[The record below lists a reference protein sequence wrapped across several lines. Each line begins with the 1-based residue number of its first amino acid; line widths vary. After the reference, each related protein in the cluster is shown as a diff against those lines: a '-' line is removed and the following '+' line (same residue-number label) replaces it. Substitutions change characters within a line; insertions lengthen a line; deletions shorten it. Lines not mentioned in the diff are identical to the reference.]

1 MAHTWEIEY
10 RGTLADGASG
20 GDKRTLAAWGLSE
33 LGELTEANLA
43 RGGMALT
50 IASGTAFLDDLP
62 WSYRDKIV
70 LWRDGVRHWHGWLTN
85 EPRAASPE
93 SESATLVFGDP
104 WWWFEVTTMT
114 TPTVKDAV
122 TGTVSFN
129 VTGLGTVS
137 YPAITSITWA
147 EPSGDVVFA
156 WRDQSTAT
164 IQGQIRRAF
173 YAVTRGGAPLAL
185 GSIGVDAP
193 APPQDVAGT
202 TALSYL
208 QSACTY
214 EPNMVGWWD
223 YSGATPALHC
233 QPRSALSATSYNLGG
248 YPAAVQCEPLRA
260 EQALAVRI
268 RWHYPDSNG
277 DDTTYTERAGNDAL
291 PIGPNVL
298 VIDANVSD
306 ADALTEAVSYGIAA
320 RMYASIG
327 PLAYGGALT
336 LTDDLTAGF
345 ALRPGRAINLTGGRS
360 EWATMAGI
368 VQQTTLSVTADA
380 DTLSI
385 SWGAPRHL
393 GVQDWLAL
401 RDIGNG
407 GASSAKWEPDDPTTD
422 ELKPGTYDDLNNTP
436 AASPAGAIRIETNGG
451 TWTKCGWL
459 ALDASQPTRR
469 WRTAT
474 ESGQAVLWC
483 GGGGATSVSGT
494 IDYSGARTYDAAT
507 CAASGVF
514 TDAHSAIGTQAAYSG
529 TSETPHSPYGLLG
542 PTTTATTRTW
552 SGAAS
557 GSWCCGNECG
567 GTGNWSG
574 GGTVTLALSAEDTET
589 DAIARRMAIATWT
602 DTVTAAIRTVP
613 VTIASGIY
621 DELRWGTYNA
631 SGVYTQLTGLSPW
644 HRYRIIGKIESQ
656 AVDELGNATGDWT
669 EVGEASAVFIASLDG
684 TGGAEWQYVYPTH
697 GYRTRVAGLHVEEW

>member
-20 GDKRTLAAWGLSE
+20 GDKRTIAAWGLSE

-43 RGGMALT
+43 RGGTALT

-70 LWRDGVRHWHGWLTN
+70 LWRDGVRHWHGWLTA

-114 TPTVKDAV
+114 APTVKDAV
-122 TGTVSFN
+122 TGTVSFT
-129 VTGLGTVS
+129 VAGLGTVS
-137 YPAITSITWA
+137 YPAVTSITWA

-156 WRDQSTAT
+156 WRDQSSAT

-233 QPRSALSATSYNLGG
+233 QLRSALSATSYSLAGC
-248 YPAAVQCEPLRA
+248 PAGVQCEPLRT

-277 DDTTYTERAGNDAL
+277 DDTVYTERAGNDAL

-345 ALRPGRAINLTGGRS
+345 ALRPGRAINITGGRT

-407 GASSAKWEPDDPTTD
+407 GASSAKWEPDDPATSD
-422 ELKPGTYDDLNNTP
+422 PKPGTFDDLNNNTP
-436 AASPAGAIRIETNGG
+436 APAPTGAIAIQTRGG
-451 TWTKCGWL
+451 TWTKCGY
-459 ALDASQPTRR
+459 SSYNGTQPTRR
-469 WRTAT
+469 WLVADSTQTVEWNCGDGPQSQTRTGHGVYNPASCGSGPTNTGSITPGGWEPTAT
-474 ESGQAVLWC
+474 FCSAVT
-483 GGGGATSVSGT
+483 AVT
-494 IDYSGARTYDAAT
+494 R
-507 CAASGVF
+507 
-514 TDAHSAIGTQAAYSG
+514 
-529 TSETPHSPYGLLG
+529 GL
-542 PTTTATTRTW
+542 TTATATAPTGGFL
-552 SGAAS
+552 SIGT
-557 GSWCCGNECG
+557 CCGSDTSYTITG
-567 GTGNWSG
+567 GSE
-574 GGTVTLALSAEDTET
+574 VHTLSSEDTEE
-589 DAIARRMAIATWT
+589 AAFARRLAVATWT
-602 DTVTAAIRTVP
+602 EGGHAVRTIP
-613 VTIASGIY
+613 QTIASGVRAS
-621 DELRWGTYNA
+621 LRFGTYV
-631 SGVYTQLTGLSPW
+631 GETYTQITGLSPW
-644 HRYRIIGKIESQ
+644 HRYRIAGRLEML
-656 AVDELGNATGDWT
+656 AVDETGAAASGATWT
-669 EVGEASAVFIASLDG
+669 DRGEIASPGFIADLDG
-684 TGGAEWQYVYPTH
+684 KGGETWQYVEPTA
-697 GYRTRVAGLHVEEW
+697 GYATRIADLHVEEW

>member
-20 GDKRTLAAWGLSE
+20 GDKRTIAAWGLSE

-85 EPRAASPE
+85 EPRSASPE
-93 SESATLVFGDP
+93 AESATLVFGDP

-114 TPTVKDAV
+114 APTVKDAV
-122 TGTVSFN
+122 TGTVSFT
-129 VTGLGTVS
+129 VAGLGTVS
-137 YPAITSITWA
+137 YPAVTSITWA

-156 WRDQSTAT
+156 WRAQSTAT

-173 YAVTRGGAPLAL
+173 YATTRGGAPLSL

-193 APPQDVAGT
+193 APPQDIAGT

-223 YSGATPALHC
+223 YSGVTPALHC
-233 QPRSALSATSYNLGG
+233 QPRSALSATSYSLAGCPDG
-248 YPAAVQCEPLRA
+248 VQCEPLRA

-277 DDTTYTERAGNDAL
+277 DDAVHTERAGNDAL

-368 VQQTTLSVTADA
+368 VQQSTLSVTADA
-380 DTLSI
+380 DTLSV

-407 GASSAKWEPDDPTTD
+407 GASSAKWEPDDPTTSD
-422 ELKPGTYDDLNNTP
+422 PVPGTYDDLNQTP
-436 AASPAGAIRIETNGG
+436 AATPSGNIATQARGG
-451 TWTKCGWL
+451 TWNLGGWPEYV
-459 ALDASQPTRR
+459 ASTPPRYYR
-469 WRTAT
+469 SRT
-474 ESGQAVLWC
+474 L
-483 GGGGATSVSGT
+483 SGT
-494 IDYSGARTYDAAT
+494 IVRNGYSGG
-507 CAASGVF
+507 C
-514 TDAHSAIGTQAAYSG
+514 SG
-529 TSETPHSPYGLLG
+529 TPYTVTNVKHGGVSAWAVNPSGALVRTTYGWVQNNADAPTNTDSVYTPSPDMCDVVL
-542 PTTTATTRTW
+542 TATTRTATAN
-552 SGAAS
+552 GACHDNGNATFEQDTGSAAETLGTEDGEEAAYQRLLAS
-557 GSWCCGNECG
+557 
-567 GTGNWSG
+567 
-574 GGTVTLALSAEDTET
+574 
-589 DAIARRMAIATWT
+589 ATWAT
-602 DTVTAAIRTVP
+602 GTEAIRTIP
-613 VTIASGIY
+613 ETIASGTRRA
-621 DELRWGTYNA
+621 LRYGTYNA
-631 SGVYTQLTGLSPW
+631 SNVYTPLTGMTPW
-644 HRYRIIGKIESQ
+644 ASYRLHAVLERRP
-656 AVDELGNATGDWT
+656 VDEDGTATGTGAWSPAGDSY
-669 EVGEASAVFIASLDG
+669 SAPWITDLDG
-684 TGGAEWQYVYPTH
+684 KGGATWVEIEPTR
-697 GYRTRVAGLHVEEW
+697 GYATRIKTVSPEVC